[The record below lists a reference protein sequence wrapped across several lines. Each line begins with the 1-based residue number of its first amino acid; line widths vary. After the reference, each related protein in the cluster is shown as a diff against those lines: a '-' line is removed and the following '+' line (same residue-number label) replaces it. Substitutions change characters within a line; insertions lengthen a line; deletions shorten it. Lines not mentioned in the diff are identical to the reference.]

1 MLHYVCLNDLC
12 YICYMMYVTGIF
24 GIEINALEQTK
35 IMLVVFAKPSGM
47 LPILVGH
54 HILRFAGRSTFISVM
69 FNWMELSIK
78 RILGK
83 KKVFKLRKSWRFIR
97 KTCPYNVY
105 PLYPT
110 FI

>member
-12 YICYMMYVTGIF
+12 YICYIMYVTGIF
-24 GIEINALEQTK
+24 GIEINALEQTN

-69 FNWMELSIK
+69 FSWMELSIN
-78 RILGK
+78 G
-83 KKVFKLRKSWRFIR
+83 FYES
-97 KTCPYNVY
+97 
-105 PLYPT
+105 
-110 FI
+110 

>member
-12 YICYMMYVTGIF
+12 YICYIMYVTGIF
-24 GIEINALEQTK
+24 GIEINALEQTN

-69 FNWMELSIK
+69 FNWMELSI
-78 RILGK
+78 ID
-83 KKVFKLRKSWRFIR
+83 V
-97 KTCPYNVY
+97 
-105 PLYPT
+105 
-110 FI
+110 